1 LPGARLRARA
11 AETSTRERP
20 VLFGRAWTRHLAA
33 YAMRGRGNLMKKI
46 AIAVAVIVIRKL
58 LKKL

>member
-1 LPGARLRARA
+1 
-11 AETSTRERP
+11 
-20 VLFGRAWTRHLAA
+20 
-33 YAMRGRGNLMKKI
+33 MRGRGKPMKKI

>member
-1 LPGARLRARA
+1 VDA
-11 AETSTRERP
+11 
-20 VLFGRAWTRHLAA
+20 LFGRAWARHLEA
-33 YAMRGRGNLMKKI
+33 YAVRGRGRGRGKPMRKI

>member
-1 LPGARLRARA
+1 
-11 AETSTRERP
+11 
-20 VLFGRAWTRHLAA
+20 
-33 YAMRGRGNLMKKI
+33 MRGRGKGNLMRKI